1 MNEIIENEQI
11 GWFENMK
18 KELKLSLE
26 LYLEERLNSKWEN
39 EKKQSFLD
47 KFNNFWIKEKREY
60 RDYLYQVIKNP
71 LELKDSNDDLSQ
83 IRDLLEKLKSIDKL
97 EIYAWICNN
106 CKLLDEFGL

>member
-26 LYLEERLNSKWEN
+26 LYLEERLNKKWEN
-39 EKKQSFLD
+39 EKKEAFLNVFN
-47 KFNNFWIKEKREY
+47 KFSLEEKRAY
-60 RDYLYQVIKNP
+60 RDYLYQIIKNP